1 MNRYESLILV
11 VPEITSDESTSFEKN
26 LGKLITDN
34 HGSMISFDRWGKF
47 YLAYPIRKF
56 DYGIYYLLR
65 FEVDQKDR
73 GDLLANLNNFFT
85 VKYNELV
92 MRNNII
98 KLDPNQSLE
107 YQRPESLEEAPSHD
121 VDTFLKDNKMNGLV
135 RHEEQG
141 A

>member
-26 LGKLITDN
+26 LGKLITEN
-34 HGSMISFDRWGKF
+34 HGSVISFDRWGKF

-65 FEVDQKDR
+65 FEAEHTYC
-73 GDLLANLNNFFT
+73 GDLLANLNNFFA

-92 MRNNII
+92 MRNNMI
-98 KLDPNQSLE
+98 KLDPKQSLE

-121 VDTFLKDNKMNGLV
+121 VDTFLKENKMSGLV
-135 RHEEQG
+135 KHEDHL